1 MLFKIA
7 ERWTLETH
15 LELRHLP
22 KGGCYRFQLREGAK
36 ESQLSAHYQNV
47 SKNGKHVKIVIHA
60 ILK

>member
-1 MLFKIA
+1 M
-7 ERWTLETH
+7 LETH
-15 LELRHLP
+15 FELRHLP

-36 ESQLSAHYQNV
+36 ESQLLAHYQNV